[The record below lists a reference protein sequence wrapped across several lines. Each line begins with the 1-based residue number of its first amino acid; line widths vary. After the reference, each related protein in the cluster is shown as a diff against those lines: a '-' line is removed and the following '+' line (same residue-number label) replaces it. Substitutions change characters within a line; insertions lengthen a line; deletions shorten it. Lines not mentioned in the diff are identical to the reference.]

1 MPSGFFSIF
10 SDLEFILLKG
20 KEGEKGLIAE
30 TQYGKIVTDKDGA
43 LLCPVCKSRLRSIR
57 VRQGAE
63 VHGISLMCH
72 RCKTQFELDIT
83 AQASASESPRH

>member
-1 MPSGFFSIF
+1 MLPGFFSIF
-10 SDLEFILLKG
+10 SDLEFILLIG
-20 KEGEKGLIAE
+20 N
-30 TQYGKIVTDKDGA
+30 TDKDGA